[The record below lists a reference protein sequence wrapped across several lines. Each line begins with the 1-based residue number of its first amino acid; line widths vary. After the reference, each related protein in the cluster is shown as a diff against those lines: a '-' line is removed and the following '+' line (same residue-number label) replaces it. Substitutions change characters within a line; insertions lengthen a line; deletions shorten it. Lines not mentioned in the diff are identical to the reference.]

1 MCVIIVKNEKQ
12 KIPTKEYLKKAW
24 ICNPDGAGYMFAD
37 DSTVKIRKGFMSFE
51 AFIEALERDT
61 KKYDLGHKNVVL
73 HFRIATHGGV
83 NAVNTQP
90 FAISNNIKD
99 LQALSSESSYGF
111 AHNGII
117 YGYGDNKK
125 QISDTA
131 DFTMTLL
138 SKLDNISNDD
148 VLMLLDEL
156 AYSNSSRFVLMAN
169 DGTVH
174 LMGAWEKDAKTGYM
188 LSNKYFLNMAILKS
202 DTTAPAYTSSMYDY
216 DDYDYH
222 KICDS
227 CGEVAENGTKYLDG
241 WYLCDDCYD
250 YFKRMD

>member
-1 MCVIIVKNEKQ
+1 MLYLEKPQ
-12 KIPTKEYLKKAW
+12 
-24 ICNPDGAGYMFAD
+24 
-37 DSTVKIRKGFMSFE
+37 
-51 AFIEALERDT
+51 
-61 KKYDLGHKNVVL
+61 
-73 HFRIATHGGV
+73 
-83 NAVNTQP
+83 
-90 FAISNNIKD
+90 
-99 LQALSSESSYGF
+99 
-111 AHNGII
+111 I
-117 YGYGDNKK
+117 YVDNKK

-156 AYSNSSRFVLMAN
+156 AYSNSSRFVLMTN

-227 CGEVAENGTKYLDG
+227 CGEVAEDGTKYLDG

-250 YFKRMD
+250 SFKNWD

>member
-24 ICNPDGAGYMFAD
+24 TCNPDGAGYMFAD
-37 DSTVKIRKGFMSFE
+37 DSKVKIRKGFMSFE
-51 AFIEALERDT
+51 AFIEALERDA
-61 KKYDLGHKNVVL
+61 KMYDLGHKSVVL

-90 FAISNNIKD
+90 FAVSNNIKD
-99 LQALSSESSYGF
+99 LQALSGESSYGF

-131 DFTMTLL
+131 DFVMTLL

-156 AYSNSSRFVLMAN
+156 AYANSSRFVLMAN

-202 DTTAPAYTSSMYDY
+202 DTTVPAYTSSMYDY